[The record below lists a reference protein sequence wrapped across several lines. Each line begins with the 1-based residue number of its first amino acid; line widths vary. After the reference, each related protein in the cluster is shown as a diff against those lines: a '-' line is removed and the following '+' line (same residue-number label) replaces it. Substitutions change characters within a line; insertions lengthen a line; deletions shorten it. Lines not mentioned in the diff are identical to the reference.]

1 MFIFDDFRISN
12 VSSEHDHEQSYEQ
25 QPEASHSQELHDP
38 PPQANDDLPPPPP
51 PSNPYDESGT
61 ADYTVGK
68 HRVSLPKGKQYTPD
82 LAAAIAKEA
91 FAAHANA
98 AVNELENVLSEDDE
112 DNYDSGSEGQ
122 SGHYDI
128 GQAESIASSFNVQL

>member
-1 MFIFDDFRISN
+1 M
-12 VSSEHDHEQSYEQ
+12 SSEVLENDHQ
-25 QPEASHSQELHDP
+25 QNHNNQLEENHNQELSDP
-38 PPQANDDLPPPPP
+38 PPPANDDLPPPPP
-51 PSNPYDESGT
+51 SNAFDESGT

-91 FAAHANA
+91 FETRANA
-98 AVNELENVLSEDDE
+98 AVNEIENVLSEDDE

-122 SGHYDI
+122 SGLYVF
-128 GQAESIASSFNVQL
+128 GQAESIASSYSVQL